1 MGGAYPNVGFI
12 SLNKINTVGQILLLW
27 GAGLCIMECLAS
39 LASTHQVPETLPFCS
54 CDNQKC
60 LQTLPDVPW
69 GTKLSPVENHWPIA
83 RAVSAQKILYYCC
96 YYYYL
101 LEVLEIFCH
110 VHLLLLQ

>member
-27 GAGLCIMECLAS
+27 GVGLCIMECLAS

-69 GTKLSPVENHWPIA
+69 RSEPPSSSYSFWEALV
-83 RAVSAQKILYYCC
+83 
-96 YYYYL
+96 
-101 LEVLEIFCH
+101 
-110 VHLLLLQ
+110 